1 VLPIYL
7 TFDDGPDPDWTPQ
20 VLDLLAQAQMQATF
34 FAIGRQV
41 QRVPALARRI
51 VAAGHALGNHT
62 YSHRH
67 PWLLTPAAAR
77 REVRDGAAALSD
89 ATGQAPRWFR
99 PPHGRRR
106 ACMSEEAQ
114 RQGERVVM
122 WDLSAVDWGPL
133 GARAQIERRLACV
146 RANHIVLMHDGRNRR
161 NRPDQLLQ
169 ALPSVLDGLLQR
181 QLHSLSLPP
190 Q

>member
-1 VLPIYL
+1 MLPIYL

-20 VLDLLAQAQMQATF
+20 ILDLLAQAQMQATF

-41 QRVPALARRI
+41 QRTPQLARRI
-51 VAAGHALGNHT
+51 LEAGHALGNHT
-62 YSHRH
+62 YSHKH

-77 REVRDGAAALSD
+77 SEVRDGATAVSD
-89 ATGQAPRWFR
+89 ATGQAARWFR

-106 ACMSEEAQ
+106 GCMTDEAQ

-122 WDLSAVDWGPL
+122 WDISAVDWGPF
-133 GARAQIERRLACV
+133 GARTQIEKRLERV
-146 RANHIVLMHDGRNRR
+146 RANDIVLMHDGRNRR

-169 ALPSVLDGLLQR
+169 ALPAFLDGLLQR
-181 QLHSLSLPP
+181 QLRSRSLPLR
-190 Q
+190 